1 MSYRQLYLAAYDIAS
16 SRRLRKALY
25 VLRGYSSGGQKSV
38 FECFLTA
45 AEKRELL
52 ERIGEVIDPV
62 EDRFILLHLAGAKY
76 VRTLGKAVAP
86 QDGAF
91 FYVG

>member
-1 MSYRQLYLAAYDIAS
+1 MSNRQLYLAAYDIAS

-62 EDRFILLHLAGAKY
+62 EDRFILLHLAGVKY